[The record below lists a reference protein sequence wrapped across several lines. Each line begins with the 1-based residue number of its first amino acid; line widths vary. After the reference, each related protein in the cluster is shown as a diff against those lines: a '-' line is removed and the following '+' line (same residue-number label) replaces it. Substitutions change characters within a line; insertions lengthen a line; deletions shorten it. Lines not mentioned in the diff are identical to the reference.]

1 MMSELSIEVGKFLG
15 LVMTLIGLFYGMS
28 RGQRSGFERHIDEKF
43 KTLDD
48 ELIRVEKNGANA
60 AAEVA
65 RVERDLLELRA
76 DLPNRY
82 VRRED
87 YIRGQSLIESK
98 LDALAV
104 KLENLQLRDAKRGR
118 P

>member
-1 MMSELSIEVGKFLG
+1 MSEVSIEIGKFLA
-15 LVMTLIGLFYGMS
+15 LVVTLIGIFYGMS
-28 RGQRSGFERHIDEKF
+28 RSQRAGFEKHIDEKF
-43 KTLDD
+43 KALGD
-48 ELIRVEKNGANA
+48 ELTRVEKNAA
-60 AAEVA
+60 TTAAEIA

-76 DLPNRY
+76 ELPDRY

-104 KLENLQLRDAKRGR
+104 KLENLQLKEAKRG